1 MTKIDQILPGQ
12 IEGQQQK
19 PKTAK
24 GEGPSF
30 QSYLDKA
37 QAADKAAPDGVQ
49 QVQES
54 GQAASVQQV
63 GQINAIAGQAQIA
76 AVQQAE
82 DLLASMD
89 QYAQMLGGNSTL
101 KQMQGLV
108 DQIREQAGQLQQA
121 SGALPQGDELSG
133 LLEEVQAQAAVE
145 LMKFDRG
152 EYNPA

>member
-12 IEGQQQK
+12 IQGQQQK
-19 PKTAK
+19 PKTTK
-24 GEGPSF
+24 GDGTSF

-37 QAADKAAPDGVQ
+37 QAPAKEAPGGPEQVQATGSVTEAQ
-49 QVQES
+49 QVGEINAVS
-54 GQAASVQQV
+54 GQA
-63 GQINAIAGQAQIA
+63 QAV

-82 DLLASMD
+82 DLLTSMEE
-89 QYAQMLGGNSTL
+89 YAQMLGSSSTL

-108 DQIREQAGQLQQA
+108 DQIRQQAGQLQQA
-121 SGALPQGDELSG
+121 ASDLPDGDELAG

>member
-19 PKTAK
+19 AKTAK

-30 QSYLDKA
+30 QSFLDKA
-37 QAADKAAPDGVQ
+37 QAAEKAAPDGIQ

-54 GQAASVQQV
+54 SLTAPVQQV
-63 GQINAIAGQAQIA
+63 GQMNAIAGQAQIA

-82 DLLASMD
+82 DLLSSME

-108 DQIREQAGQLQQA
+108 NQIREQAGQLQQA
-121 SGALPQGDELSG
+121 AGSLPEGDELSG